1 VKAPSGFTVKDI
13 GRTLVTR
20 TQGTKVS
27 SLFFFPFVFTYFI
40 CYCLTEFLLN
50 DIVPLVITFGLK
62 EGRMHILV
70 KDFCMC
76 ICCSVFEALSLL

>member
-1 VKAPSGFTVKDI
+1 MKAPSGFTVKDI

-27 SLFFFPFVFTYFI
+27 SFFFPFIFTYFI
-40 CYCLTEFLLN
+40 CYCLTGFLFN
-50 DIVPLVITFGLK
+50 DIVPLAITFGSK

-70 KDFCMC
+70 KDFCLC